1 MSIIKL
7 KKITTDKNHNIRNN
21 EHEEKWSELNE
32 QNNDSDSVYYTIYLD
47 SVHYTIYLDSVY
59 YTIYSV

>member
-1 MSIIKL
+1 MNIIKL

-32 QNNDSDSVYYTIYLD
+32 QNSDLD
-47 SVHYTIYLDSVY
+47 SVFYTILYVWIL
-59 YTIYSV
+59 YTILYISNRWIR